1 MMRIKGRM
9 QTLSATALTPACTMR
24 PTSRGRLIELSAAKC
39 VVNHLEAGIYVLA
52 TID

>member
-1 MMRIKGRM
+1 MMRIKGRG
-9 QTLSATALTPACTMR
+9 LTPACTMR